1 MSQPEPVLNAAEIE
15 LRFRS
20 AGVIPPADRAAG
32 AYANAQRLLSNLHWL
47 RQPRT
52 VAAEPSNTFSLATK
66 D

>member
-1 MSQPEPVLNAAEIE
+1 MTQPNSTPDSADIE
-15 LRFRS
+15 QRFRN
-20 AGVIPPADRAAG
+20 AGVVPPADRAAG
-32 AYANAQRLLSNLHWL
+32 TYANAQRLLTSLHWL